1 MEAAVCFKYV
11 FLKFL
16 CNLYYLLSVRIKHH
30 MMDIWLN
37 KKIIYYSLNQPYIY
51 TYSKSLHSEHI
62 IVLWKIHRM
71 WNVTWN
77 STKKLYNHY
86 SHFLARITLW
96 EKHYAKTC
104 YTCTIKFGKEFC
116 KQLFTH
122 NHSKINL
129 WRNKTYGKCE
139 KNSCLLF

>member
-1 MEAAVCFKYV
+1 ML

-16 CNLYYLLSVRIKHH
+16 CNYYLLSVRIKHH

-62 IVLWKIHRM
+62 IVLWKIHTM

-77 STKKLYNHY
+77 STNKLYNHY
-86 SHFLARITLW
+86 SNFLARITLW

-104 YTCTIKFGKEFC
+104 YSTYTIKFGKEFC

>member
-1 MEAAVCFKYV
+1 MS
-11 FLKFL
+11 LH
-16 CNLYYLLSVRIKHH
+16 LYLYDNDYYHFIVSVIDVSSEHPC
-30 MMDIWLN
+30 
-37 KKIIYYSLNQPYIY
+37 KIIQLNVNYVVSRLFNHQQDFPQYLSQFWLSRSSHTWWANHFSE
-51 TYSKSLHSEHI
+51 TY
-62 IVLWKIHRM
+62 
-71 WNVTWN
+71 
-77 STKKLYNHY
+77 KKLYNHY

-104 YTCTIKFGKEFC
+104 YSTYTIKFGKEFC